1 VSSIDDDRRHV
12 VERMKPYDWSDQ
24 ESVGYEAALEAIN
37 GLVGAYS
44 ARITAER
51 AKPTPD
57 LEAIARWRDERAA
70 CADVR
75 RALSPTDH
83 DEVARVRRDYP
94 LRARSVLAS

>member
-1 VSSIDDDRRHV
+1 
-12 VERMKPYDWSDQ
+12 MKPYEWSDQ
-24 ESVGYEAALEAIN
+24 ESVDYEAALEAIN

-44 ARITAER
+44 ARITTER

-70 CADVR
+70 CADAR
-75 RALSPTDH
+75 RELRPTDH

-94 LRARSVLAS
+94 VRACSVLES